1 MDSNERRE
9 QIKSILSCSKSAVSA
24 GRLSER
30 LGVSRQIIVG
40 DVALLRASGC
50 KIDATPRGYVLRA
63 EDKLPVSADRA
74 VIVSRHDSRRTEEEL
89 NILVDNG
96 CKVIDVT
103 VEHPVYGQLTGLL
116 EIASR
121 YDVRNFMSKIAKAG
135 VHSLCELTDGV
146 HIHTIEYTDEDAYK
160 RALSELDAA
169 GFLYKESRES

>member
-1 MDSNERRE
+1 MNSKERRE
-9 QIKSILSCSKSAVSA
+9 KIKTILKKSKGAVSA

-50 KIDATPRGYVLRA
+50 NIDATPRGYVMSA
-63 EDKLPVSADRA
+63 DDKLKAADRA
-74 VIVSRHDSRRTEEEL
+74 VIVSRHDSAKTEEEL

-96 CKVIDVT
+96 CKVVDVT

-116 EIASR
+116 DIASR
-121 YDVRNFMSKIAKAG
+121 YDVKSFMKRVAKAG
-135 VHSLCELTDGV
+135 AHSLCELTDGV

-160 RALSELDAA
+160 GALSELERA
-169 GFLYKESRES
+169 GFLYTEGR

>member
-1 MDSNERRE
+1 MDSKERRE
-9 QIKSILSCSKSAVSA
+9 KIKTILKKSKGAVSA

-40 DVALLRASGC
+40 DVALLRAAGC
-50 KIDATPRGYVLRA
+50 NIDATPRGYIMRT
-63 EDKLPVSADRA
+63 EDKLQSTADRA
-74 VIVSRHDSRRTEEEL
+74 VIVSKHDSARTEEEL

-116 EIASR
+116 DIASR
-121 YDVRNFMSKIAKAG
+121 YDVKSFIKRAAKVGA
-135 VHSLCELTDGV
+135 HSLSELTDGV

-160 RALSELDAA
+160 RALSELKRA
-169 GFLYKESRES
+169 GFLYTESR

>member
-1 MDSNERRE
+1 MDSAERRE
-9 QIKSILSCSKSAVSA
+9 QIKIILRQSRNAVSA

-50 KIDATPRGYVLRA
+50 NIDATPRGYVMRP
-63 EDKLPVSADRA
+63 EDKLQTAADRA
-74 VIVSRHDSRRTEEEL
+74 VIVSRHDSSRTEEEL

-96 CKVIDVT
+96 CRVIDVT

-116 EIASR
+116 DIASR
-121 YDVRNFMSKIAKAG
+121 YDVRNFMSKVAEAG
-135 VHSLCELTDGV
+135 AHSLCELTDGV

-160 RALSELDAA
+160 RALSELEAA
-169 GFLYKESRES
+169 GFLYTESR

>member
-1 MDSNERRE
+1 MDSKKRRE
-9 QIKSILSCSKSAVSA
+9 QIRTILKKSKGAVSA

-50 KIDATPRGYVLRA
+50 NIDATPRGYVMSTD
-63 EDKLPVSADRA
+63 DKLKAADRA
-74 VIVSRHDSRRTEEEL
+74 VIVSRHDSAKTEEEL

-96 CKVIDVT
+96 CKVVDVT

-116 EIASR
+116 DIASR
-121 YDVRNFMSKIAKAG
+121 YDVKSFMKRVAEAG
-135 VHSLCELTDGV
+135 AHSLCELTDGV

-160 RALSELDAA
+160 GALSELERA
-169 GFLYKESRES
+169 GFLYTEGR